1 MARADRVEF
10 EMNSILQFKSVI
22 RGHHVYREIWAPV
35 KDETVLCMEDERG
48 EAKSFD
54 KYAVGSCSANVFA
67 KVKGKRKREIGL
79 VVPALYMAT
88 ADTSENG
95 KRVVKILADEI
106 KKKNERYPHFD
117 VIITDDYMSR
127 PVVNEIVKDI
137 VI

>member
-1 MARADRVEF
+1 
-10 EMNSILQFKSVI
+10 
-22 RGHHVYREIWAPV
+22 
-35 KDETVLCMEDERG
+35 MEDKHE

-54 KYAVGSCSANVFA
+54 KYAVGTFKNNVLVSHVPIEHSRLIYYFLKSDSSANVFA

-88 ADTSENG
+88 ADTSENW

-106 KKKNERYPHFD
+106 KKMNERYPHFD
-117 VIITDDYMSR
+117 VIISDDYMSR
-127 PVVNEIVKDI
+127 PVVSEIVKDI